1 MADGPTTP
9 FSPLKTRSKR
19 QNIWGKIETGLQDGA
34 FCHPRHRRALRHPD
48 DPEGPKCIKIEFY
61 MS

>member
-19 QNIWGKIETGLQDGA
+19 RNIKKNETGLQDGA
-34 FCHPRHRRALRHPD
+34 FSHPGHRRALRHPD
-48 DPEGPKCIKIEFY
+48 DPEGPKCIKIEFC